1 MKKKA
6 IILFYFLFSLLL
18 ANAQQTKLRYKIIH
32 ADSLSPIPFATLQ
45 VTNRLSSAI
54 TDQSGIAQLDVSK
67 GDTVFIRALGFYPI
81 KFQVENLNADAV
93 IRVLLIPKTFQ
104 INEVT
109 IKGIRNKDELKLA
122 ILRMRVEEKQ
132 KDLPGL
138 KSYHGPMKKPEA
150 SIMSPI
156 SMIYESEWAKKQ
168 RAKKW
173 AKTLIM
179 PQIK

>member
-1 MKKKA
+1 M
-6 IILFYFLFSLLL
+6 
-18 ANAQQTKLRYKIIH
+18 
-32 ADSLSPIPFATLQ
+32 
-45 VTNRLSSAI
+45 
-54 TDQSGIAQLDVSK
+54 
-67 GDTVFIRALGFYPI
+67 
-81 KFQVENLNADAV
+81 V
-93 IRVLLIPKTFQ
+93 IRVLLIPKIFQ

-109 IKGIRNKDELKLA
+109 IKGIRNKDELKMA